1 MRSRNFHKLAAVVLT
16 AAMLCNTTVT
26 AWASSTTGSTG
37 NTVTPTAQDTAAI
50 KTALTSGLEAKG
62 QKPAL
67 PRLLP
72 SDTKVKAVGRI
83 TVKDI
88 PLYFDPTE
96 ESNVYILLPLD
107 ALVSV
112 MEDLDDWFRISYNDC
127 TGFISPEYVELLKR
141 SETFETYGVVDAEEL
156 PLRELRGCPPFCD
169 LLTLTFHGRQEQA
182 VWNAAQRFRA
192 TLAAQL
198 AAEYYRGETVQL
210 LGPAPAQVARVNYS
224 YRCRLTLSCRN
235 TRTLRELVA
244 YRMREFLKDKANRG
258 IGVYADVNGNE

>member
-1 MRSRNFHKLAAVVLT
+1 MRSRNSHKLAAVVLT

-88 PLYFDPTE
+88 PLYFEPLPKNGGTSTPCSFCRA
-96 ESNVYILLPLD
+96 ESSLH
-107 ALVSV
+107 
-112 MEDLDDWFRISYNDC
+112 
-127 TGFISPEYVELLKR
+127 LKY
-141 SETFETYGVVDAEEL
+141 TA
-156 PLRELRGCPPFCD
+156 
-169 LLTLTFHGRQEQA
+169 
-182 VWNAAQRFRA
+182 
-192 TLAAQL
+192 
-198 AAEYYRGETVQL
+198 
-210 LGPAPAQVARVNYS
+210 
-224 YRCRLTLSCRN
+224 
-235 TRTLRELVA
+235 
-244 YRMREFLKDKANRG
+244 
-258 IGVYADVNGNE
+258 

>member
-1 MRSRNFHKLAAVVLT
+1 MRSRNSHKLAAVVLT

-141 SETFETYGVVDAEEL
+141 SETFETYGVVDAEDRS
-156 PLRELRGCPPFCD
+156 PAHSRCLRSNS
-169 LLTLTFHGRQEQA
+169 A
-182 VWNAAQRFRA
+182 AYNAPHNRRLFRFWCSR
-192 TLAAQL
+192 
-198 AAEYYRGETVQL
+198 
-210 LGPAPAQVARVNYS
+210 
-224 YRCRLTLSCRN
+224 
-235 TRTLRELVA
+235 
-244 YRMREFLKDKANRG
+244 K
-258 IGVYADVNGNE
+258 